1 MGKVAVV
8 GHVEFVHF
16 FEVERVP
23 LQGEIAHARSNFL
36 VPGGGGSV
44 AARQLLLLQGEAHFF
59 TAVGNDELGAR
70 AVRELSALGI
80 TVHAAVRPAPQRVGT
95 CFVDDQGERTIT
107 VSGQRMGASGEDDLP
122 WDLMS
127 ECDAVYFTA
136 GDDSAWR
143 QARRARV
150 LVATS
155 RVLADFQ
162 RLGIELDALVGSR
175 HDRGE
180 TYDPERVEPRPRLM
194 VQTAGGDGGVYW
206 TADGQSG
213 GYPPVPLPG
222 PVKDAYGCGDSFAAG
237 LTWGLGQQ
245 LPLPQVFEVAARCG
259 ATCLTGRGPYERQYA
274 P

>member
-44 AARQLLLLQGEAHFF
+44 AARQMLLLEGEAHFF
-59 TAVGNDELGAR
+59 TAVGDDERGAL

-80 TVHAAVRPAPQRVGT
+80 TVHAAVRPVPQRVGM
-95 CFVDDQGERTIT
+95 CFVDDEGERTIT
-107 VSGQRMGASGEDDLP
+107 VSGERLGASGEDDLP
-122 WDLMS
+122 WDLLA
-127 ECDAVYFTA
+127 ECDSVYITA
-136 GDDSAWR
+136 GDQGAWKH
-143 QARRARV
+143 ARRARR

-162 RLGIELDALVGSR
+162 RSGLVLDALVGSR
-175 HDRGE
+175 HDRNE
-180 TYDPERVEPRPRLM
+180 SFEVEAVSPRPRLM
-194 VQTAGGDGGVYW
+194 VQTAGGEGGVYW
-206 TADGQSG
+206 TESESG
-213 GYPPVPLPG
+213 AYPPVPLPG

-237 LTWGLGQQ
+237 LTWALGRE
-245 LPLPQVFEVAARCG
+245 LPLPEAFEVAARCG

>member
-23 LQGEIAHARSNFL
+23 LQGEIAHARSNFQ

-44 AARQLLLLQGEAHFF
+44 AVRQLLLLEGEAHFF
-59 TAVGNDELGAR
+59 TAVGDDEMGAR

-80 TVHAAVRPAPQRVGT
+80 TVHAAVRPVPQRVGT

-107 VSGQRMGASGEDDLP
+107 VSGARLGPAGDDDLP
-122 WDLMS
+122 WDLLS
-127 ECDAVYFTA
+127 ECDSVYLTA
-136 GDDSAWR
+136 GDEGAWR
-143 QARRARV
+143 HARRARR
-150 LVATS
+150 LVATA
-155 RVLADFQ
+155 RVLADVQ
-162 RLGIELDALVGSR
+162 RYGIVLDALVGSR
-175 HDRGE
+175 HDSNE
-180 TYDPERVEPRPRLM
+180 TYDEEAVTPRPRLM
-194 VQTAGGDGGVYW
+194 VKTAGGEGGVYW
-206 TADGQSG
+206 TAEGSG

-222 PVKDAYGCGDSFAAG
+222 PIKDAYGCGDSFAAG
-237 LTWGLGQQ
+237 LTWALGRE
-245 LPLPQVFEVAARCG
+245 LPLPEAFDLAARCG

>member
-8 GHVEFVHF
+8 GHVEFMHF

-23 LQGEIAHARSNFL
+23 LQGEIAHARTNFR

-44 AARQLLLLQGEAHFF
+44 AVRQLLLLAGEAHFF
-59 TAVGNDELGAR
+59 TAVGNDELGER
-70 AVRELSALGI
+70 AVRELSELGI
-80 TVHAAVRPAPQRVGT
+80 TVHAAVRSQPQRVGV

-107 VSGQRMGASGEDDLP
+107 VSGTRMGASGEDDLP
-122 WDLMS
+122 WDLMAD
-127 ECDAVYFTA
+127 CDAVYFTA

-155 RVLADFQ
+155 RVLADCQ
-162 RLGIELDALVGSR
+162 RNGIRLDALVGSR
-175 HDRGE
+175 HDRNE
-180 TYDPERVEPRPRLM
+180 SYDPQSVSPRPRVM

-206 TADGQSG
+206 TEDGGSG

-245 LPLPQVFEVAARCG
+245 RPLNEALEVAARCG
-259 ATCLTGRGPYERQYA
+259 ATCLTGRGPYERQYS